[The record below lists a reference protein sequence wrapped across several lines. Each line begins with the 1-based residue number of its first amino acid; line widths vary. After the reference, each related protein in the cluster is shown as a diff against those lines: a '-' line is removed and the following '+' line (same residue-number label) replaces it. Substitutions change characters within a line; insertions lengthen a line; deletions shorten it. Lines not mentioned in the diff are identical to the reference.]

1 MMPGA
6 ICVIKRKARQRDG
19 EKMGHMLFH
28 TDGLKRWYLS
38 RGVNEDRDTAQ
49 KPLRGGHCWWQEMIP
64 RGQLTGSEMGSW

>member
-19 EKMGHMLFH
+19 EKMGHILFH

-49 KPLRGGHCWWQEMIP
+49 KPLRGGQI
-64 RGQLTGSEMGSW
+64 